1 MLALS
6 SSGLAHT
13 VIGSLGPVSKIA
25 YSPTEGMRLG
35 VAMKR
40 REFIT
45 LAGGALA
52 WPLAARAQ
60 QAKRIARIGLFLP
73 PPRNLEVE
81 TFLAGLRDLGW
92 VEGDNIHVEYRDA
105 DGDNDRLP
113 ALATEL
119 VALDVDVLVT
129 ATTTGILAAHRA
141 TTKIPTV
148 MIVGPDLVTLGL
160 AASMAHPG
168 GNITGQTF
176 FLTELAAKRL
186 EILVSLTPSI
196 TRAGV
201 LLQRGNPLNNITMS
215 AMTTAAPALKVEL
228 LPIEVDSD
236 LESAL
241 SVVDATHM
249 DGLVITDANVFLTN
263 QSLISA
269 IVEKCRV
276 PSVAAPIVAARG
288 AALVGYGVDFTAMFR
303 RSTVFVD
310 KILKGANPAD
320 IPIEQPTQFK
330 TIINLKTA
338 KALGV
343 EIPPAVL
350 LRADEVIE

>member
-1 MLALS
+1 M
-6 SSGLAHT
+6 
-13 VIGSLGPVSKIA
+13 SKIA
-25 YSPTEGMRLG
+25 YSLPEGMRLG
-35 VAMKR
+35 LAMKR

-45 LAGGALA
+45 LVGGALA
-52 WPLAARAQ
+52 WPMVARAQ

-73 PPRNLEVE
+73 PPRNLEVDA
-81 TFLAGLRDLGW
+81 FLGGLRDLGW
-92 VEGDNIHVEYRDA
+92 VEGENVHVEYRDA
-105 DGDNDRLP
+105 GGDDGRLP

-129 ATTTGILAAHRA
+129 ATFPGVLAAHRA
-141 TTKIPTV
+141 TTRIPTV
-148 MIVGPDLVTLGL
+148 VIVGPDLVTIGL

-186 EILVSLTPSI
+186 EILASLAPSM

-201 LLQRGNPLNNITMS
+201 LMQRGNPLNNSTMS
-215 AMTTAAPALKVEL
+215 AMTTAAQALKVEL
-228 LPIEVDSD
+228 RPIEVDVPGD

-241 SVVDATHM
+241 SVVGSAPM
-249 DGLVITDANVFLTN
+249 DGLVITDANAFVTN
-263 QSLISA
+263 SSIVAA
-269 IVEKCRV
+269 IVDKCRV
-276 PSVAAPIVAARG
+276 PSVAAPVVASRG
-288 AALVGYGVDFTAMFR
+288 AALMGYGVDFTAMFR
-303 RSTVFVD
+303 HATVFVD

-330 TIINLKTA
+330 TVINQKTA

-343 EIPPAVL
+343 EIPPSL
-350 LRADEVIE
+350 LVRADEVIE

>member
-1 MLALS
+1 MDAF
-6 SSGLAHT
+6 
-13 VIGSLGPVSKIA
+13 LG
-25 YSPTEGMRLG
+25 
-35 VAMKR
+35 
-40 REFIT
+40 
-45 LAGGALA
+45 
-52 WPLAARAQ
+52 
-60 QAKRIARIGLFLP
+60 
-73 PPRNLEVE
+73 
-81 TFLAGLRDLGW
+81 GLRDLGW
-92 VEGDNIHVEYRDA
+92 VEGENAHVEYRDA
-105 DGDNDRLP
+105 GGDDGRLP

-129 ATTTGILAAHRA
+129 ATFPGILAAHRA

-148 MIVGPDLVTLGL
+148 MIVGPDLVTIGL

-186 EILVSLTPSI
+186 EILASLAPSM

-201 LLQRGNPLNNITMS
+201 LMQRGNPLNDSTMS
-215 AMTTAAPALKVEL
+215 AMATAAQALKVEL
-228 LPIEVDSD
+228 RPIEVVPGD

-241 SVVDATHM
+241 SVVGSTAI
-249 DGLVITDANVFLTN
+249 DGLVITDANAFVTN
-263 QSLISA
+263 PSIVAA
-269 IVEKCRV
+269 IVDKCRV
-276 PSVAAPIVAARG
+276 PSVAAPIIASRG

-303 RSTVFVD
+303 RSAVFVD
-310 KILKGANPAD
+310 KILKGTNPAD

-330 TIINLKTA
+330 TVINQKTA

>member
-1 MLALS
+1 
-6 SSGLAHT
+6 
-13 VIGSLGPVSKIA
+13 
-25 YSPTEGMRLG
+25 
-35 VAMKR
+35 MKR
-40 REFIT
+40 RKLIT
-45 LAGGALA
+45 LGGWALA
-52 WPLAARAQ
+52 WPLVARAQ
-60 QAKRIARIGLFLP
+60 QAKRIARIGLPFFLV

-81 TFLAGLRDLGW
+81 AFLAGLRYLGW

-129 ATTTGILAAHRA
+129 ATFQAILAAHGA
-141 TTKIPTV
+141 TGKIPTV
-148 MIVGPDLVTLGL
+148 MITGPDLVTLGF

-186 EILVSLTPSI
+186 EILASLAPSM

-201 LLQRGNPLNNITMS
+201 LLQRGNPLNDSTMS
-215 AMTTAAPALKVEL
+215 AMTTAAQALKVEL
-228 LPIEVDSD
+228 RPIEVAIPGD

-241 SVVDATHM
+241 SIVGSTPM
-249 DGLVITDANVFLTN
+249 DGLVITEANAFVTN
-263 QSLISA
+263 ASLVVA
-269 IVEKCRV
+269 IVDRCRV
-276 PSVAAPIVAARG
+276 PSIAAPVLATRG
-288 AALVGYGVDFTAMFR
+288 AVPGGYGVDFTAMFR
-303 RSTVFVD
+303 RAAVFVD

-330 TIINLKTA
+330 TVINLKTA
-338 KALGV
+338 RRLGV

>member
-1 MLALS
+1 M
-6 SSGLAHT
+6 
-13 VIGSLGPVSKIA
+13 SKIA
-25 YSPTEGMRLG
+25 YPPAEGMRLR

-45 LAGGALA
+45 LVGGALA
-52 WPLAARAQ
+52 WPLVARAQ
-60 QAKRIARIGLFLP
+60 QAKRIVRVGLFLP

-81 TFLAGLRDLGW
+81 AFLAGLRDLGW

-129 ATTTGILAAHRA
+129 ATTPGILAARRA
-141 TTKIPTV
+141 TTTIPTV

-168 GNITGQTF
+168 GNMTGQTF

-186 EILVSLTPSI
+186 DILASLAPSM

-201 LLQRGNPLNNITMS
+201 LLQRGNPLNDSTMS
-215 AMTTAAPALKVEL
+215 AMTTAAQALKVEVR
-228 LPIEVDSD
+228 PIEVDFPGD
-236 LESAL
+236 LDSAL
-241 SVVDATHM
+241 SAAGSTAM
-249 DGLVITDANVFLTN
+249 EGLVITDTNVFLTN
-263 QSLISA
+263 QSLMAA
-269 IVEKCRV
+269 IVDKCRV
-276 PSVAAPIVAARG
+276 PSIAAPTIASRG

-303 RSTVFVD
+303 RAAVFVD

-330 TIINLKTA
+330 TVINLKVA

>member
-1 MLALS
+1 MN
-6 SSGLAHT
+6 
-13 VIGSLGPVSKIA
+13 
-25 YSPTEGMRLG
+25 
-35 VAMKR
+35 R

-45 LAGGALA
+45 LVGGALA
-52 WPLAARAQ
+52 WPSGARAQ
-60 QAKRIARIGLFLP
+60 QAKRVARIGLFLV

-81 TFLAGLRDLGW
+81 AFLAGLRDLGW
-92 VEGDNIHVEYRDA
+92 IEGDNIHVEYRDA
-105 DGDNDRLP
+105 GGDDSRLP
-113 ALATEL
+113 ALAAEL

-129 ATTTGILAAHRA
+129 ATFQAILAAHRA
-141 TTKIPTV
+141 TAKIPTV
-148 MIVGPDLVTLGL
+148 MIVGPDLVPLGL

-186 EILVSLTPSI
+186 EILASLMPSM

-201 LLQRGNPLNNITMS
+201 LLQRGNPLNDSTMS
-215 AMTTAAPALKVEL
+215 AMTTAAQALKVEL
-228 LPIEVDSD
+228 RPIEIDVPGD

-241 SVVDATHM
+241 SVVGSTSI
-249 DGLVITDANVFLTN
+249 DGLVITEANAFVTN
-263 QSLISA
+263 SSLVAA
-269 IVEKCRV
+269 IVDKCRV
-276 PSVAAPIVAARG
+276 PSIAAPILASRG
-288 AALVGYGVDFTAMFR
+288 ATLVGFGVDFTAMFR
-303 RSTVFVD
+303 RSAVFVD

-320 IPIEQPTQFK
+320 IPIEQPTKLK
-330 TIINLKTA
+330 TIVNLKTA

>member
-1 MLALS
+1 
-6 SSGLAHT
+6 
-13 VIGSLGPVSKIA
+13 
-25 YSPTEGMRLG
+25 
-35 VAMKR
+35 MKR

-45 LAGGALA
+45 LVGGALT

-81 TFLAGLRDLGW
+81 AFLAGLRDLGW
-92 VEGDNIHVEYRDA
+92 VEGDNVHVEYRDA

-113 ALATEL
+113 ALAIEL

-129 ATTTGILAAHRA
+129 ATAAGILAAHHA

-168 GNITGQTF
+168 SNITGQTF

-186 EILVSLTPSI
+186 ELLASLAPSM
-196 TRAGV
+196 THAGV
-201 LLQRGNPLNNITMS
+201 LMQRGNPLNNITMS
-215 AMTTAAPALKVEL
+215 AMTATAQALNVDL
-228 LPIEVDSD
+228 RPIEVDVPGD
-236 LESAL
+236 LENVLSIVGSA
-241 SVVDATHM
+241 SI
-249 DGLVITDANVFLTN
+249 DGLLITEANAFVTN
-263 QSLISA
+263 FSLVAA
-269 IVEKCRV
+269 IVDKCRV
-276 PSVAAPIVAARG
+276 PSIAAPILASRG
-288 AALVGYGVDFTAMFR
+288 AALVGYGVDFTSMFR
-303 RSTVFVD
+303 RSAVFVD
-310 KILKGANPAD
+310 KIMKGANPAD
-320 IPIEQPTQFK
+320 IPIEQPTKFK
-330 TIINLKTA
+330 TVVNLKTA
-338 KALGV
+338 KAHGV